1 MIRIG
6 IDYYPEH
13 WDRSLWEED
22 AARMEA
28 LGVHVVR
35 IGEFAWSRL
44 EPRDGV
50 FDFDWLDDAIEVLAG
65 HAHQLRPHVA
75 VPRPPGHSPVGAGR
89 QTHRHRPAGPPL
101 HDQLYLP
108 QIRRPDHYG
117 AGQTVRREARDL
129 RLAAG

>member
-28 LGVHVVR
+28 LGVHTVR

-44 EPRDGV
+44 EPRDGE
-50 FDFDWLDDAIEVLAG
+50 FGFGCWM
-65 HAHQLRPHVA
+65 RPS
-75 VPRPPGHSPVGAGR
+75 GYSPA
-89 QTHRHRPAGPPL
+89 T
-101 HDQLYLP
+101 
-108 QIRRPDHYG
+108 I
-117 AGQTVRREARDL
+117 
-129 RLAAG
+129 